1 VTQVRLL
8 ARTFFGRLFESEL
21 MPPGLPQVQLVIW
34 SAVLVATPALTLP
47 GVYIYKYTGLWIQPG
62 TLGPAIANDRLVLI
76 TIAMLAAGLVAVA
89 TWENALPDRR
99 DVRILG
105 VLPIPQRAFVAARLL
120 ALGCLFLLFFATLGF
135 LPSLLFSALAWT
147 YLEPGGLLRMA
158 GAQLAATFAG
168 SAAAFCGVLGLQC
181 FVLVVFGRAVSRRV
195 ALATQL
201 LVAVAI
207 VQMIFVLPSIGRSM
221 GDGALQPDWLSSSQ
235 AAMLPSVWYL
245 ALCDVLMGYGP
256 RNAYPL
262 ATRAVAVTSVAI
274 LSAVGFYA
282 LGYRRM
288 LANALES
295 PAPDA
300 PLRRAQWLMA
310 RRRSRGR
317 YTGPRAVKDAVR
329 RFALRTLARS
339 RPHRT
344 LLAIYLGLG
353 FAIVVSSIVPL
364 LLAGADSFRRPSV
377 AVLAAPL
384 VMMFAA
390 LVGMR
395 VAFAIP
401 VEVKANWV
409 VRLREPREKGAAIEG
424 ALSAMLRAGVAP
436 CVALAGL
443 STGPWWGWRIAAEH
457 VVVCS
462 IMGWLLAELLLLVF
476 CKIPF
481 TCTYFPGRSQVK
493 TLWPF
498 YLSAF
503 LTCTYTA
510 AGLEIR
516 LLRWPRASAAVIAV
530 LVGAALAARTLR
542 RTWLDGEP
550 GLRFAEDD
558 PDALFEGFHLS
569 EGLAAQLR
577 PDS

>member
-1 VTQVRLL
+1 
-8 ARTFFGRLFESEL
+8 
-21 MPPGLPQVQLVIW
+21 M
-34 SAVLVATPALTLP
+34 
-47 GVYIYKYTGLWIQPG
+47 
-62 TLGPAIANDRLVLI
+62 
-76 TIAMLAAGLVAVA
+76 
-89 TWENALPDRR
+89 
-99 DVRILG
+99 
-105 VLPIPQRAFVAARLL
+105 
-120 ALGCLFLLFFATLGF
+120 
-135 LPSLLFSALAWT
+135 
-147 YLEPGGLLRMA
+147 
-158 GAQLAATFAG
+158 
-168 SAAAFCGVLGLQC
+168 LGLQC

-195 ALATQL
+195 ALATQV

-207 VQMIFVLPSIGRSM
+207 VQMIFVLPALGRSM
-221 GDGALQPDWLSSSQ
+221 GDGALQSDWLSSSQ
-235 AAMLPSVWYL
+235 AALLPSVWYL
-245 ALCDVLMGYGP
+245 ALSDVLMGYGP

-288 LANALES
+288 LADALES
-295 PAPDA
+295 PTPDA
-300 PLRRAQWLMA
+300 TPLRRARSLMA
-310 RRRSRGR
+310 WPRSRGR
-317 YTGPRAVKDAVR
+317 HTGPRAVKDGVR
-329 RFALRTLARS
+329 QFALRTLARS

-353 FAIVVSSIVPL
+353 SAIVVSSIVPL
-364 LLAGADSFRRPSV
+364 LLAGAESFRRPSV

-384 VMMFAA
+384 VMMFVA

-401 VEVKANWV
+401 VDVKANWV
-409 VRLREPREKGAAIEG
+409 VRLREPREKGAAVDG

-457 VVVCS
+457 MVVCAL
-462 IMGWLLAELLLLVF
+462 MGWLLAELLLLLF

-503 LTCTYTA
+503 LTYTYTA
-510 AGLEIR
+510 AGLEIG
-516 LLRWPRASAAVIAV
+516 LLRWSRASAAAIAV
-530 LVGAALAARTLR
+530 LVIATFAARILR
-542 RTWLDGEP
+542 RKWLDGEP

-569 EGLAAQLR
+569 EGLAAQLP